1 VSSNNKF
8 KSTTELKRYD
18 YFKEES
24 KKSLIAPF
32 QALAKFTA
40 AAGAVALIFEVRS
53 FPPHFIEIYLSRL
66 SAITIAFIL
75 LLISNTKAGKKHPE
89 LLIHLLLLSIIS
101 SFGVMIYLIPS
112 SLVFNSHLIS
122 LIIFVAALFLSWEFS
137 HQIIVA
143 VYYNIVF
150 AVSILFTGREV
161 FILPNIIE
169 SVVFVMVIS
178 IMAII
183 ASYMNYKLRQEAV
196 MKSFQVSQSEKKF
209 RNLFENSAEG
219 IFQFTR
225 EGKFLIV
232 NSALSKLLGYSNED
246 DIKKS
251 SLSTDI
257 FKRKGDWELLSKLL
271 EKQGRVR
278 NYRVPFKK
286 KDGTEITIRMNVRT
300 TDEDDDGLIFYE
312 GSLQDI
318 TQQVQAESE
327 KQKALDALRFEKV
340 KSDSA
345 AKKAQQE
352 SSFKSKFL
360 ANMSHEVRTPMN
372 SVMGFLTLIENDL
385 FESKEELRSFSRDA
399 RLAAESL
406 LDIINNILDISK
418 IEAGKM
424 ELDEIEF
431 NLRDEINK
439 TVSIIAQTVKSK
451 GLQLETGID
460 NAVPERIY
468 GDPTRYRQII
478 LNLLSNAIKFT
489 EQGKIT
495 LQIAVKTKTDSTIEL
510 ITTIQDTG
518 SGIPSDKLSMLFE
531 PYIQVKSKKSAKE
544 GTGLGLVISKEFIR
558 LMHGEISVESKVGF
572 GSKFIFTVMMKLF
585 AGAKFA
591 VAGPEQDTETSDET
605 GQTIETAVGLKS
617 DENVRKRLLLVEDN
631 PISQNLEV
639 KILREVGYDVEAVS
653 NGLDAIEAVKTGTF
667 NVVLMDV
674 EMTEMDGIT
683 ATQKIRELSGTVSK
697 VPIIAVT
704 AHSSMKDRER
714 CITAGM
720 DDYIAKPIN
729 IHFLKI
735 TIDQWLN
742 TNKVN

>member
-32 QALAKFTA
+32 QALAKFTS

-53 FPPHFIEIYLSRL
+53 FPPHYIQIYLSRL
-66 SAITIAFIL
+66 SAIAIAFIL
-75 LLISNTKAGKKHPE
+75 LLISNTRVGKKHPE

-101 SFGVMIYLIPS
+101 SFGVMICLIPN

-143 VYYNIVF
+143 IYYNIVF
-150 AVSILFTGREV
+150 AVSILFSGKEV
-161 FILPNIIE
+161 FILPNIVE
-169 SVVFVMVIS
+169 SFVFVMVIS
-178 IMAII
+178 ILAII
-183 ASYMNYKLRQEAV
+183 ASYMNYKLRQEAA
-196 MKSFQVSQSEKKF
+196 MKSFQVNQSEKKF

-251 SLSTDI
+251 LLSTDI

-318 TQQVQAESE
+318 TQQILAENE
-327 KQKALDALRFEKV
+327 KQKALDALRIEKI

-360 ANMSHEVRTPMN
+360 ASMSHEVRTPMN

-385 FESKEELRSFSRDA
+385 FESKEELSSFSRDA

-439 TVSIIAQTVKSK
+439 TVSILGQTVKSK
-451 GLQLETGID
+451 GLQFETGID
-460 NAVPERIY
+460 EAIPEIIY

-489 EQGKIT
+489 EQGKVT
-495 LQIAVKTKTDSTIEL
+495 LLVVVKTITDSTIEL

-558 LMHGEISVESKVGF
+558 LMHGEINVESKVGF
-572 GSKFIFTVMMKLF
+572 GSTFIFTVMMKLY
-585 AGAKFA
+585 AGAKI
-591 VAGPEQDTETSDET
+591 VIAGTEKDTELSDGTE
-605 GQTIETAVGLKS
+605 QTTETAVGQKH

-653 NGLDAIEAVKTGTF
+653 NGQDAIEAVKTGTF

-683 ATQKIRELSGTVSK
+683 ATQKIRELGGAVSK

-742 TNKVN
+742 TNKN